1 MVRGAGSV
9 GHALAQRAALEAALG
24 RSPTSAA
31 LEGRELWPGAALG
44 AAVAPFAAQGFK
56 SVDYARVAKAL
67 GPFFPGA

>member
-1 MVRGAGSV
+1 MVRGASSV